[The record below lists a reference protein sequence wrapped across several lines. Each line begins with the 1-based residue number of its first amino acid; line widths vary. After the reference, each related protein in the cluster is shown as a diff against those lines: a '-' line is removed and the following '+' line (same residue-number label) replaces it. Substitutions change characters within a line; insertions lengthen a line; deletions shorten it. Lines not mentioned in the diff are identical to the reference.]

1 MRQSD
6 VELAIGDSV
15 RVQDHVLTVLDI
27 HGDEIT
33 FRLDHADEE
42 DASATGMIFPARR
55 APR

>member
-15 RVQDHVLTVLDI
+15 RVQDHVLTVIDI

-33 FRLDHADEE
+33 FRLDHADEA
-42 DASATGMIFPARR
+42 DATIAGLISPRR